1 MKQGPRYHVKP
12 RRHRDGRTDYRR
24 RLGLLKSRKTRIV
37 VRKSL
42 KNIRVQFVEYYPEG
56 DKILVSAISNEL
68 IKNYNWKHSIAT
80 TPAAYLTGLLAGV
93 RAKDKG
99 ISECVLDT
107 GRHPPITG
115 SKIFASVK
123 GLTDA
128 GIECLHSEE
137 KIPNDDR
144 IMGKHLT
151 NEIMP
156 AVNDI
161 KSKII
166 GGKYWQ
172 QQENMLTNHHLH
184 Q

>member
-12 RRHRDGRTDYRR
+12 RRRREGKTDYRK
-24 RLGLLKSRKTRIV
+24 RLKLLRSRKVRAVI
-37 VRKSL
+37 RKSL
-42 KNIRVQFVEYYPEG
+42 KNTQVQLIEYKEG
-56 DKILVSAISNEL
+56 GDNILVSANSIEL
-68 IKNYNWKHSIAT
+68 KGKYNWKFSTST
-80 TPAAYLTGLLAGV
+80 TPAAYLTGLLAGA

-128 GIECLHSEE
+128 GIKCLHSEE
-137 KIPNDDR
+137 KVPKEDR
-144 IMGKHLT
+144 LIGKHLA

-156 AVNDI
+156 AVDDI

-166 GGKYWQ
+166 GGK
-172 QQENMLTNHHLH
+172 
-184 Q
+184 